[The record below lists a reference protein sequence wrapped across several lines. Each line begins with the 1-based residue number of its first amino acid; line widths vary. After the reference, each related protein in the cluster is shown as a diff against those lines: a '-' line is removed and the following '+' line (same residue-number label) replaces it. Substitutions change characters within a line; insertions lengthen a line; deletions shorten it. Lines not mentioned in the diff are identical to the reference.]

1 MTTDIVQEHRR
12 KNRAPRAPR
21 PDKLLQFN
29 STAGPSND
37 VTTPAQPTAPPPTPS
52 DITSTPVSGGRQ
64 ARNTVK
70 PPTDENAQPTMLR
83 FYSPEWQAVLKKA
96 KTTYRGWLVSE
107 NAYPS
112 MKAGKNEAAEAI
124 EEAIAEFELEG
135 GVLDHDG
142 ALKIIGLTSC

>member
-1 MTTDIVQEHRR
+1 MTTDIVQEHCR
-12 KNRAPRAPR
+12 KNRAPHAPR

-37 VTTPAQPTAPPPTPS
+37 VATPAQPTASLPTPS
-52 DITSTPVSGGRQ
+52 DTTSTPVSGGCQ

-70 PPTDENAQPTMLR
+70 PPTNENAQPTMLQ
-83 FYSPEWQAVLKKA
+83 FYSPEWQAILKKA
-96 KTTYRGWLVSE
+96 KAVYCGWLVSE

-112 MKAGKNEAAEAI
+112 MKAGKNEAVEAI

-135 GVLDHDG
+135 GVLNHNG
-142 ALKIIGLTSC
+142 ALKIIGLTSY